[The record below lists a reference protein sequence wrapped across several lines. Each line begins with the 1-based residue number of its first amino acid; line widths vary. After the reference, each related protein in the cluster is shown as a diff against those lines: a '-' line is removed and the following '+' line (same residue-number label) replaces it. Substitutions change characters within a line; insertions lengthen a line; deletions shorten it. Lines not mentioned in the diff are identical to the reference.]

1 MASFPIGK
9 TVASLVAGV
18 GTVCLGTALTE
29 KTEDLSTFPPFQTS
43 FTGSSCY
50 DLSTFNGR
58 FKSQL
63 LNTSPFLLFNTEEEL
78 RSKKKIIDDLKT
90 RFEKGEELEF
100 DQQQNATLWRDQRIV
115 NAAVHPDT
123 SEIIPMPFR
132 MSGYVPF
139 NGPLAIGMMASSTT
153 PGLLFFN
160 WANQSQNAM
169 INYYNRNAS
178 SEMSNGTLAFS
189 YAGAVGSAMLV
200 AYSLSTIVKRNVPNP
215 STATKLLRFVAFPS
229 SVMASCLNCYIVRS
243 PEIPPGVPLLSS
255 TLTPLP
261 LPPSSLAA
269 KQGVYETVQSRAI
282 LQCPVFLIPPILI
295 STIFKNALIRNP
307 AMAVPV
313 TTYLLCVCFGYG
325 LPAAN
330 AIYPQISSMKR
341 EDVEEEFR
349 DSIKEDRVYF
359 NRGL

>member
-1 MASFPIGK
+1 
-9 TVASLVAGV
+9 
-18 GTVCLGTALTE
+18 
-29 KTEDLSTFPPFQTS
+29 
-43 FTGSSCY
+43 
-50 DLSTFNGR
+50 
-58 FKSQL
+58 
-63 LNTSPFLLFNTEEEL
+63 
-78 RSKKKIIDDLKT
+78 
-90 RFEKGEELEF
+90 
-100 DQQQNATLWRDQRIV
+100 
-115 NAAVHPDT
+115 
-123 SEIIPMPFR
+123 

-215 STATKLLRFVAFPS
+215 STATKVRPNLYFNPPPLPDHSPNKLPPPTPPQLLRFVAFPS

-307 AMAVPV
+307 AMAVPF